1 MNQTSKYSIALKGLG
16 AAFALALAAV
26 SIVMAQPAARPADI
40 VGLAQV
46 GHNVADLERSIKF
59 FQAIDFKVAEG
70 PGKWGVDKEV
80 NQLANTPGAES
91 RTAVMKVQSSVSDI
105 PFTLVLRQYRG
116 GDRQDRTKV
125 TSWELGANHI
135 DLTYNGNVSELLDK
149 LEAANMLKM
158 PEVQGLPNPRQQPG
172 FRRFAFIQDPD
183 GLTIEYFSKAIPKPG
198 DPPPALGVSDSTAT
212 AQNIERL
219 GKQAGFNHYAVN
231 VMDPQKAR
239 DFYGK
244 VLGGDFPP
252 FQDTGAKQIMQN
264 GWWPQAGT
272 DKNLR
277 IELGYF
283 VVNKGLPA
291 PQVRLQDTGANY
303 AVIQV
308 NNIDTA
314 LARAKANGAAT
325 VTQGGVMKYGSGR
338 AVMIR
343 DSDVGGYVMLWQPGK

>member
-1 MNQTSKYSIALKGLG
+1 MIMATLS
-16 AAFALALAAV
+16 
-26 SIVMAQPAARPADI
+26 AQPAARPVDV

-59 FQAIDFKVAEG
+59 FAAIDFKVAEA
-70 PGKWGVDKEV
+70 PTAWKVDKDL
-80 NQLANTPGAES
+80 NKLSNTTGAES

-105 PFTLVLRQYRG
+105 PFTLVLHQYRG
-116 GDRQDRTKV
+116 IERQDRGKV
-125 TSWELGANHI
+125 TSWDLGANHI

-149 LEAANMLKM
+149 LEGMNLLKM

-183 GLTIEYFSKAIPKPG
+183 GLTIEYFSKPIPKPS
-198 DPPPALGVSDSTAT
+198 DPPPAATVSNSTAT

-231 VMDPQKAR
+231 VIDPQKAR

-244 VLGGDFPP
+244 VLGGDYPA

-283 VVNKGLPA
+283 VVNKGQPA
-291 PQVRLQDTGANY
+291 PQVKLQDIGANY
-303 AVIQV
+303 VVIQV
-308 NNIDTA
+308 SNIDTA
-314 LARAKANGAAT
+314 YARAKSNGAAT
-325 VTQGGVMKYGSGR
+325 VTQGGVMKYNNGR